1 MFCKFCKTK
10 LNPYMIKQLDENF
23 VIEIE
28 CMECRKYNY
37 IDKETY
43 FYVRKDWEMPTIQP
57 INNKLP
63 KDMNII
69 VVSTERCG
77 ISWVC
82 KIISEIHEK
91 MFGTCPEWNYEI
103 SRVDARKKH
112 LPLPQGWNTV
122 YNIDPQKLV
131 DRDYDRV
138 LIIQRDLKE
147 LLKAQIIYW
156 HNELS
161 YIGLDNESLLEKTK
175 RYWNLVYGKKISSP
189 KCLRIRLEDLN
200 NYTVSTFNE
209 ILDFLN
215 FPSFSRPVLIPI
227 SPPNRNW
234 EAYSSVLPK
243 GHNLFKRLEEID
255 EAYKL

>member
-1 MFCKFCKTK
+1 MQCKFCKKK
-10 LNPYMIKQLDENF
+10 LNPYLLEQIYDKDC
-23 VIEIE
+23 IEIR
-28 CMECRKYNY
+28 CGNCRKSNF
-37 IDKETY
+37 ISLETY
-43 FYVRKDWEMPTIQP
+43 FLTKRDWLMPTIQP

-63 KDMNII
+63 KDMNVI

-77 ISWVC
+77 ISWIC
-82 KIISEIHEK
+82 KIISKIHEG
-91 MFGTCPEWNYEI
+91 MFGVPIEWNYEI
-103 SRVDARKKH
+103 SRVDSRKKH
-112 LPLPQGWNTV
+112 LPLPQRWNTV

-147 LLKAQIIYW
+147 LLKAQIVYW

-161 YIGLDNESLLEKTK
+161 YIGLDNETLLEKTK
-175 RYWNLVYGKKISSP
+175 RYWKLVYEKEIINP
-189 KCLRIRLEDLN
+189 KCLRVRLEDLN
-200 NYTVSTFNE
+200 QYTVATFNE

-215 FPSFSRPVLIPI
+215 FPTFGRPVVIPT

-234 EAYSSVLPK
+234 ESYSSVLPK

-255 EAYKL
+255 EAYKT